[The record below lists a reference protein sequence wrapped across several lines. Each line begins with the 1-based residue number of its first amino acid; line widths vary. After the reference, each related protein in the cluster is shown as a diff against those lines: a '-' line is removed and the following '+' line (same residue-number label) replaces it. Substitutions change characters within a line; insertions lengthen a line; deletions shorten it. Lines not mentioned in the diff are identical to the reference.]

1 MPVLPN
7 KWRVQVQN
15 QSLKNLTIETDI
27 TGKVSIV
34 LNERDIT
41 VSEIQNLVQMVR
53 TMDQIG
59 YKTITFSII

>member
-1 MPVLPN
+1 M
-7 KWRVQVQN
+7 QN